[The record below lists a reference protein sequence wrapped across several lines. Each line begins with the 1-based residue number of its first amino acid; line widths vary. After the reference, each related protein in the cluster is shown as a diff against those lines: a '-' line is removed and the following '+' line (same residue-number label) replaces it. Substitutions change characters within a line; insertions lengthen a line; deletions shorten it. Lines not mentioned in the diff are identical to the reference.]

1 LVAVIEEFI
10 NLHNQNPKPFVWH
23 KKTEEILHK
32 INRCKAIT
40 ETRN

>member
-32 INRCKAIT
+32 INHRKAIT
-40 ETRN
+40 ETLH